1 MNPREPFRLGEV
13 VAWPASNEVD
23 AGRGR
28 VRIPPRLMALLVRL
42 VRAGGDPV
50 DRATLIDE
58 VWSRRGVTDEVLS
71 RAIAELRTALGDDA
85 KTPRYIETLPK
96 VGYRL
101 VAAAEPLALAAA
113 GEATVATTAQATAPL
128 ASSRS
133 FPRPRTSAIVAGLA
147 ILVALAFAWRATR
160 APADPVSE
168 LRRQLAA
175 ATVLVGGDDL
185 EVAPRF
191 SPDGKRIAYAT
202 GRSSS
207 RIVIEDRATRERK
220 VVGPEGGLQVSPA
233 FLPGGERV
241 VYLRSIDNDCG
252 IIEAGVDDWRVRAPC
267 PPGMRQRFDLAP
279 DGSRIVASA
288 PRQPDRP
295 PALVEVDLATGA
307 QRWLTEPEPGG
318 GGDTQPRYAPDGKRI
333 AFFRGTESHREL
345 WLLDRDSAQV
355 PRRVGTQ
362 SGLVYGS
369 AFLPGARAL
378 LVSADWPGF
387 RALNRVDL
395 ATGREELVGARG
407 ARFPDVAANGD
418 IVFELATYKANLWR
432 IDPSGAREAAIAWP
446 SPRYT
451 GQPELDPDG
460 KRVVFVSNRDGGEA
474 LYVAPIDG
482 EATRVPG
489 GDDWRTT
496 RARWSADGRAL
507 YAVRTKRGEPA
518 SDSTGVRI
526 DPLTGETTALAWLGG
541 RVHDVTPAPDGRT
554 LYMGEL
560 AGHAMRMYRTGVDG
574 GALERLPLPL
584 ASQFRVAGDLLAFA
598 QPQLRGLT
606 VCRMPELACR
616 SLPVPVDDSTRF
628 DWTLA
633 PDAIW
638 VHVSEGGSA
647 NLVRFDPASGR
658 ETLRLPLGP
667 SAPGTNIAAGPGGV
681 PLFVSREAPVEI
693 DLMVAPRQQ

>member
-1 MNPREPFRLGEV
+1 V
-13 VAWPASNEVD
+13 
-23 AGRGR
+23 
-28 VRIPPRLMALLVRL
+28 
-42 VRAGGDPV
+42 
-50 DRATLIDE
+50 
-58 VWSRRGVTDEVLS
+58 
-71 RAIAELRTALGDDA
+71 
-85 KTPRYIETLPK
+85 
-96 VGYRL
+96 
-101 VAAAEPLALAAA
+101 
-113 GEATVATTAQATAPL
+113 
-128 ASSRS
+128 
-133 FPRPRTSAIVAGLA
+133 
-147 ILVALAFAWRATR
+147 
-160 APADPVSE
+160 
-168 LRRQLAA
+168 
-175 ATVLVGGDDL
+175 
-185 EVAPRF
+185 
-191 SPDGKRIAYAT
+191 
-202 GRSSS
+202 
-207 RIVIEDRATRERK
+207 TRERQ

-241 VYLRSIDNDCG
+241 VYLRSAGNDCG
-252 IIEAGVDDWRVRAPC
+252 IVEAGVDDWRVRVPC
-267 PPGMRQRFDLAP
+267 PTGMRQRFDLAP

-295 PALVEVDLATGA
+295 PALVEVELATGA

-318 GGDTQPRYAPDGKRI
+318 GGDTLPRYAPDGRSI
-333 AFFRGTESHREL
+333 AFFRGTDSQREL
-345 WLLDRDSAQV
+345 WLLERDAAQA

-362 SGLVYGS
+362 AGLAYGA
-369 AFLPGARAL
+369 AFLPGAKAL

-395 ATGREELVGARG
+395 ATGREELVGSRG

-432 IDPSGAREAAIAWP
+432 IDPSGAREPAIAWP

-451 GQPELDPDG
+451 SQPALDPAG

-474 LYVAPIDG
+474 LYVAPLDG

-526 DPLTGETTALAWLGG
+526 DPATGEATTLAWLGG

-554 LYMGEL
+554 LYVGEQV
-560 AGHAMRMYRTGVDG
+560 GHAVRIHRTGVDG
-574 GALERLPLPL
+574 GTLERLPLPL
-584 ASQFRVAGDLLAFA
+584 ASEFRVAGDLLAFS
-598 QPQLRGLT
+598 QPQLLGLT

-616 SLPVPVDDSTRF
+616 SLPVPVDDNTRF

-633 PDAIW
+633 TDAIW
-638 VHVSEGGSA
+638 VHVNEGGSA
-647 NLVRFDPASGR
+647 RLVRFDPATGR

-667 SAPGTNIAAGPGGV
+667 TALGTSIAAGPGGV

-693 DLMVAPRQQ
+693 DLMVAPSK